1 MADIFSGILEAD
13 SISEELRNQIQETW
27 KSKLDEAREEITAE
41 LRDEFAQ
48 RYESDKGQIIEAMDK
63 MLTDRLVAEM
73 EEFKTDKQALATER
87 VNYKTNV
94 AKHLSLVDKFVAEH
108 LAKEVK
114 ELHADRNDLKG
125 NFAKLEN
132 FVVKQLAKE
141 LTEFE
146 NDKRAV
152 VEQKVKLV
160 AEGKKL
166 IADAKKRFVTKAA
179 GVVEKAV
186 EKSLTSELSQLKND
200 INVAKQN
207 NFGRKVFDAF
217 AGEYMSSHLAEGTE
231 VRKLQK
237 ELEAVKTTNV
247 KTESKIKEKDAKI
260 EATQTKLR
268 IAEDKAI
275 REKALTEL
283 TNPLAKDKRR
293 VMNELLETV
302 KTSDLKKEFDKHNI
316 PLRTLNPRIR
326 KFIEKEKKKERTD
339 KIVFDSNGG
348 LNGFACCDCMHSS
361 PFQHSSGRQ
370 HSALFLPSPTPHSVK
385 LKCVNSLP
393 PVSFQISS

>member
-48 RYESDKGQIIEAMDK
+48 RYESDKGQIVEAMDK

-94 AKHLSLVDKFVAEH
+94 SKHLSLVDKFVAEH

-160 AEGKKL
+160 SEGKKL

-186 EKSLTSELSQLKND
+186 EKSLTNELSQLKND

-237 ELEAVKTTNV
+237 ELESVKTTNV
-247 KTESKIKEKDAKI
+247 ETESKIKEKDAKI

-302 KTSDLKKEFDKHNI
+302 KTSDLKKQFNKYL
-316 PLRTLNPRIR
+316 PAVLNESASAESNKTIVTESVTEVTGNRETPAEPSSEAGEIV
-326 KFIEKEKKKERTD
+326 ELKKLA
-339 KIVFDSNGG
+339 G
-348 LNGFACCDCMHSS
+348 LG
-361 PFQHSSGRQ
+361 
-370 HSALFLPSPTPHSVK
+370 VK
-385 LKCVNSLP
+385 
-393 PVSFQISS
+393 

>member
-1 MADIFSGILEAD
+1 MADIFTGILEAD
-13 SISEELRNQIQETW
+13 GISEELKNQIQETW
-27 KSKLDEAREEITAE
+27 KTKLDEAREEITAE

-48 RYESDKGQIIEAMDK
+48 RYESDKGQIVEAMDK
-63 MLTDRLVAEM
+63 MLTDRLVSEM
-73 EEFKTDKQALATER
+73 EEFKADKEALATER
-87 VNYKTNV
+87 VAYKTNV
-94 AKHLSLVDKFVAEH
+94 AKHLGLVDKFVAEH

-114 ELHADRNDLKG
+114 ELHADKTDLKN

-146 NDKRAV
+146 NDKKAV

-186 EKSLTSELSQLKND
+186 EKSLTSELSQLKDD
-200 INVAKQN
+200 INIAKQN

-237 ELEAVKTTNV
+237 ELETVKTNTV
-247 KTESKIKEKDAKI
+247 ETESKIKEKDAEI

-268 IAEDKAI
+268 IAEDKNI
-275 REKALTEL
+275 REKTLVEL
-283 TNPLAKDKRR
+283 TSALSKDKRR
-293 VMNELLETV
+293 VMNELLESV
-302 KTSDLKKEFDKHNI
+302 QTSDLKKQFNKYLPAVLNESAPAESNKTIVTESTDS
-316 PLRTLNPRIR
+316 RTEVTGNRETPAEPSSEAGEIVEL
-326 KFIEKEKKKERTD
+326 KKLA
-339 KIVFDSNGG
+339 G
-348 LNGFACCDCMHSS
+348 LG
-361 PFQHSSGRQ
+361 
-370 HSALFLPSPTPHSVK
+370 VK
-385 LKCVNSLP
+385 
-393 PVSFQISS
+393 